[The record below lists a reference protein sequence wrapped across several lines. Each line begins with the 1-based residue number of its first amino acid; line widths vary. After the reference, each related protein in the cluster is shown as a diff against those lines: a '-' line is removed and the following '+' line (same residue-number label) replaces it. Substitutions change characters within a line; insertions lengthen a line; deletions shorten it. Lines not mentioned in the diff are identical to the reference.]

1 MSLRAEGGQNGRE
14 GGGEGERALTTIRI
28 MIAVMIMTPIM
39 LIMAMLIMTM
49 RIMTAITVFVKIQ

>member
-14 GGGEGERALTTIRI
+14 GGGERAVTTIRI
-28 MIAVMIMTPIM
+28 MIAVRIMTPIM
-39 LIMAMLIMTM
+39 LIMTMLIMTM